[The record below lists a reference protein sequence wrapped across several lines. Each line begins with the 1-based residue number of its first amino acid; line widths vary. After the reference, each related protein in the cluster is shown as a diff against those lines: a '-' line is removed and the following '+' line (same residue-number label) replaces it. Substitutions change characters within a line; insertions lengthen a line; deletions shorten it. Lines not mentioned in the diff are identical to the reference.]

1 MLRHNQPIVNV
12 VPGDFTQS
20 GRLDLLV
27 MSQSPLSRGK
37 LDLFLYRA
45 AAGGG
50 LGEVSNYFTL
60 SQRFLTAFIETMPLS
75 LPPSSES
82 QPIPFDSTGD
92 LRIDLLG
99 ISPSSDDQGSFSTWK
114 NVWNASLTNS
124 AVFQLYVRDRIC

>member
-1 MLRHNQPIVNV
+1 MLRHSQPIVNV

-27 MSQSPLSRGK
+27 MSQSPLSRGQ

-45 AAGGG
+45 AAGGS
-50 LGEVSNYFTL
+50 LGEVLEYFTL
-60 SQRFLTAFIETMPLS
+60 SQRFLMPFIESMPLS

-99 ISPSSDDQGSFSTWK
+99 ISSSSDGQGSFSTWQ
-114 NVWNASLTNS
+114 NVWNASLPDS
-124 AVFQLYVRDRIC
+124 AVYQLYVRDRIC